1 MFIFRVPVFCDFY
14 LHKSKLF
21 IKIINMNDIIS
32 VDDNDQQYDKVQ
44 KTCRNEL
51 MMETGWP
58 KEHGCLDAERDEI
71 YLIK

>member
-1 MFIFRVPVFCDFY
+1 
-14 LHKSKLF
+14 
-21 IKIINMNDIIS
+21 MNDIIS

-51 MMETGWP
+51 MMEPGWP
-58 KEHGCLDAERDEI
+58 EEHGCLAAKRDEI